1 MSDNNSNKRRFLQ
14 GTAVLVAALSGGLI
28 ATSVDAAVSTDVNK
42 PDGTAQP
49 EFVVSPAA
57 ITGAQQYQHE
67 SHSSHESHASH
78 ASHASHSSHYSN
90 AG

>member
-1 MSDNNSNKRRFLQ
+1 MSENNSKKRRFLQ

-28 ATSVDAAVSTDVNK
+28 ANTAGAAVTTGANK
-42 PDGTAQP
+42 PDSPAQP
-49 EFVVSPAA
+49 EFVVSPSA

-67 SHSSHESHASH
+67 SHSSHQSHTSH